1 MLFALFLILMTGV
14 VGAIGYHAVSR
25 YRDTSG
31 ETTWSRLLATAGDSA
46 TVLWQY
52 AVVFGAWLLSVSGTI
67 ADAIN
72 LPDVRPWLASHLSPE
87 LAGGLFAVVAA
98 VTVIARLRTL

>member
-1 MLFALFLILMTGV
+1 MLFALFLLVLTCT
-14 VGAIGYHAVSR
+14 VGAIGYHAVGQ
-25 YRDTSG
+25 YRDASG
-31 ETTWSRLLATAGDSA
+31 TTWQRLLSTAGESA

-52 AVVFGAWLLSVSGTI
+52 AVVLGAWLLSVSGTI

-87 LAGGLFAVVAA
+87 MAGGLFAVVAA